1 MRKHT
6 LYLLTFLTLLTS
18 ACSTQTPP
26 PPIVSP
32 GPTLSSSPSLAT
44 PYADMPAA
52 GICGTAEG
60 EWVTITLEPGLP
72 NPRCVQVKPDQKLTV
87 VNQTGGTVDIAI
99 GTFEATLAPE
109 QSISFEEPFG
119 EYLARGVHVLG
130 VSPCCGGEIVLGIDL
145 NP

>member
-1 MRKHT
+1 
-6 LYLLTFLTLLTS
+6 
-18 ACSTQTPP
+18 
-26 PPIVSP
+26 
-32 GPTLSSSPSLAT
+32 
-44 PYADMPAA
+44 MPAA